1 MADRC
6 TKPTALF
13 LNLGKVNATTVRRK
27 PTQLVT
33 RTIAITKKGRVCL
46 QRVVYPGQ
54 SPAVNTEGPTPP
66 HSRNSMPIPGTNIV
80 EDQTTTEDFGSF
92 EETGLAGQSDN
103 ELYVATKLYS

>member
-46 QRVVYPGQ
+46 QRVVDLVSLQQSTQKGQ
-54 SPAVNTEGPTPP
+54 LL
-66 HSRNSMPIPGTNIV
+66 PILETQCPFQGTSIV